1 MHFNYRTVISICLC
15 LLISTFAK
23 VQGQQKQHYYVY
35 IQSEKGQPFYVKHN
49 GDVLSSTERGYIII
63 PKLGNGTV
71 PITVGFPGNQAPE
84 QHFDLKISA
93 KDQGFLLK
101 KATANAYTLYNLQSF
116 GELKSDNLLAAAGE
130 EKAQAV
136 KEVKEEEQPAQAP
149 ATDEKKEMLGK
160 MQEDLNSAL
169 GNSATI
175 TGGQIKK
182 SPAPKTQGNNFAN
195 ALDKVVVSGDD
206 REEEEEEA
214 KPAPTTKPAAGKK
227 PAEVAAPSEVARE
240 KTSKDRGTL
249 TDEEKALLAS
259 VMAEESKTAASE
271 AAAADVAKAAP
282 VQGDGEEA
290 PKKSKHAKKRENNP
304 DFIEF
309 QDDKSAATAAPAT
322 AAPVEVPVSTDEQ
335 PAPSR
340 KKRKEKSDVRAGE
353 IVTDTSGYG
362 VAIYDEPSSSRKKKR
377 KADAEADVATAAVP
391 VATPEAGVAVEASPR
406 KKKHKSDEEVTA
418 TENTTPAVDP
428 ASKRLVNSDC
438 GNIMDDG
445 TFRKML
451 RKFVA
456 SSSDEG
462 MLDVFRKQS
471 RNYCMETSQIKTLA
485 QLVVGEDAR
494 YRLLDMAYSK
504 TYDTEK
510 YGSLES
516 VLTDNYY
523 KGRFKAMLH
532 K

>member
-1 MHFNYRTVISICLC
+1 MF
-15 LLISTFAK
+15 LLASAFVK

-49 GDVLSSTERGYIII
+49 GDVLCSTERGYIII

-71 PITVGFPGNQAPE
+71 PITIGFPGNQAPE
-84 QHFDLKISA
+84 QHFDLKVAA

-101 KATANAYTLYNLQSF
+101 KATSNAYTLYNLQSF
-116 GELKSDNLLAAAGE
+116 GELKSDRLLAAAGE
-130 EKAQAV
+130 EKAQAA
-136 KEVKEEEQPAQAP
+136 KEEEQPAKATT
-149 ATDEKKEMLGK
+149 TDEKKEMLGK

-169 GNSATI
+169 GNNATI

-182 SPAPKTQGNNFAN
+182 SPAPKNQGNNFAN
-195 ALDKVVVSGDD
+195 ALDKIVVSGDD
-206 REEEEEEA
+206 RDDDVEEA
-214 KPAPTTKPAAGKK
+214 KPAPTAKPAAGKK
-227 PAEVAAPSEVARE
+227 VAEVAAPSEVTSE
-240 KTSKDRGTL
+240 KTGKDRGTL

-309 QDDKSAATAAPAT
+309 QDDKSAATTAPAT
-322 AAPVEVPVSTDEQ
+322 TAPVEVPASTEEQ

-340 KKRKEKSDVRAGE
+340 KKRKEKSEVRAGE

-362 VAIYDEPSSSRKKKR
+362 VAVYDEPSSSRKKKR

-391 VATPEAGVAVEASPR
+391 VAAPEAGVAVEASPR
-406 KKKHKSDEEVTA
+406 KKKHKSDEEVVA

-428 ASKRLVNSDC
+428 AAKRLVNSDC

-462 MLDVFRKQS
+462 MLDIFRKQS

>member
-1 MHFNYRTVISICLC
+1 MF
-15 LLISTFAK
+15 LLLSAFVK

-71 PITVGFPGNQAPE
+71 PIIIGFPGNQAPE
-84 QHFDLKISA
+84 QHFDLKVAA

-101 KATANAYTLYNLQSF
+101 KASANAYTLYNLQSF
-116 GELKSDNLLAAAGE
+116 GELKSDNLLASAGE
-130 EKAQAV
+130 EKATAV
-136 KEVKEEEQPAQAP
+136 KEVKEEEQPAAAP
-149 ATDEKKEMLGK
+149 DSAKEMLGK
-160 MQEDLNSAL
+160 MKEDLNNAL

-182 SPAPKTQGNNFAN
+182 SPAPKNQGNTFAS

-206 REEEEEEA
+206 REDDVEEV
-214 KPAPTTKPAAGKK
+214 KPAPTTKPTSGKK
-227 PAEVAAPSEVARE
+227 TAAAAASSEVAQG
-240 KTSKDRGTL
+240 KAGKDRGTL
-249 TDEEKALLAS
+249 TDDEKTLLAS
-259 VMAEESKTAASE
+259 VMADESKTAASE
-271 AAAADVAKAAP
+271 AAAADVAKAAN
-282 VQGDGEEA
+282 QADGEEA

-309 QDDKSAATAAPAT
+309 QDDKSNATTAPVAV
-322 AAPVEVPVSTDEQ
+322 APVETPVNTDEQ
-335 PAPSR
+335 PAPSK
-340 KKRKEKSDVRAGE
+340 KKRKEHNEVRTGE

-362 VAIYDEPSSSRKKKR
+362 VAIYDEPASSRKKKKR
-377 KADAEADVATAAVP
+377 AADADVDVAAASVPAAVP
-391 VATPEAGVAVEASPR
+391 EASVPVEATPR
-406 KKKHKSDEEVTA
+406 KKKHKNDEEVVAADNATEPTNSNTA
-418 TENTTPAVDP
+418 T
-428 ASKRLVNSDC
+428 SKRLVNSDC

-462 MLDVFRKQS
+462 MLDIFRKQS

-510 YGSLES
+510 YGTLES